1 MMDDAP
7 PGSSTPEV
15 DDRPDLSGPDPA
27 EAFGALFDRHASQ
40 LHRYLTSRAGP
51 AADDLLSET
60 FLAALQSRATYD
72 AGKATARAWLYG
84 IATNVL
90 RRHAR
95 LGMRHQFAVSA
106 AERLPE
112 RVESHEGRVAE
123 KVDAQTRTQQ
133 LAVALERLEDRDRD
147 VLLLSSWAQLEA
159 AEVAEAL
166 GIPVGTVRSRLH
178 RVRRQLRIE
187 APKVGSSDDE

>member
-1 MMDDAP
+1 MMDHAP
-7 PGSSTPEV
+7 PDSASSGE
-15 DDRPDLSGPDPA
+15 DDRPDLSGPEPA
-27 EAFGALFDRHASQ
+27 AAFGALFDRHANH
-40 LHRYLTSRAGP
+40 LHRYLANRAGA

-72 AGKATARAWLYG
+72 PSRATARAWLFG
-84 IATNVL
+84 IATNML
-90 RRHAR
+90 RKSAR
-95 LGMRHQFAVSA
+95 LGARQQLAVRA
-106 AERLPE
+106 AEGLPE

-133 LAVALERLEDRDRD
+133 LAVAIERLEERDRD
-147 VLLLSSWAQLEA
+147 VLLLSSWAQLDS

-178 RVRRQLRIE
+178 RVRRQLRVE
-187 APKVGSSDDE
+187 APKVGE

>member
-1 MMDDAP
+1 MTDKAP
-7 PGSSTPEV
+7 PASAE
-15 DDRPDLSGPDPA
+15 DDRPDLSHPDPA
-27 EAFGALFDRHASQ
+27 EAFGALFDRHARH
-40 LHRYLTSRAGP
+40 LHRYLAGRAGP

-72 AGKATARAWLYG
+72 PGRATARAWLYG

-90 RRHAR
+90 RKHAR
-95 LGMRHQFAVSA
+95 LGKRHQCAVSA

-123 KVDAQTRTQQ
+123 KVDAQTRAQQ
-133 LAVALERLEDRDRD
+133 LAAALERLEDRDRD
-147 VLLLSSWAQLEA
+147 VLLLSSWAQLDA

-178 RVRRQLRIE
+178 RVRRQLRVE
-187 APKVGSSDDE
+187 APKVGSKGDE